1 MHLSEKLLL
10 LYSNGFSL
18 NIMSSAKKMISFA
31 IDIDTDKEV
40 DFMAKSEGISR
51 SVVYRKAIKEYLEK
65 KRDEKI
71 IESQKR
77 LEEIEKKAIYKK

>member
-1 MHLSEKLLL
+1 
-10 LYSNGFSL
+10 
-18 NIMSSAKKMISFA
+18 MISFA

>member
-1 MHLSEKLLL
+1 
-10 LYSNGFSL
+10 
-18 NIMSSAKKMISFA
+18 MSSAKKMISFA

>member
-1 MHLSEKLLL
+1 
-10 LYSNGFSL
+10 
-18 NIMSSAKKMISFA
+18 MSSKKRTISFA
-31 IDIDTDKEV
+31 IDIETDKEV
-40 DFMAKSEGISR
+40 DFMAKSEEISR

-77 LEEIEKKAIYKK
+77 LEKIEKKATY

>member
-1 MHLSEKLLL
+1 
-10 LYSNGFSL
+10 
-18 NIMSSAKKMISFA
+18 MSSKKRTISFA
-31 IDIDTDKEV
+31 IDIETDKEV

-77 LEEIEKKAIYKK
+77 LEKIEKKAIY